1 MVLQGQLIEWVGK
14 SGWGLNST
22 IFNGHHKSYPNE
34 VSRVK

>member
-22 IFNGHHKSYPNE
+22 IFFGYR
-34 VSRVK
+34 VS

>member
-22 IFNGHHKSYPNE
+22 IFGIISPILT
-34 VSRVK
+34 R

>member
-22 IFNGHHKSYPNE
+22 IFFGHLVTQLE
-34 VSRVK
+34 GVIRVN

>member
-22 IFNGHHKSYPNE
+22 IFFGHRLS
-34 VSRVK
+34 